1 MPLKKEN
8 IKALIEFY
16 EKQSK
21 NDKIKLNKEKLN
33 ELMVALNEYMENT
46 GDKGE
51 ETTKTIVPYSED
63 SEPIILLLPATPP
76 HHGQLMFNRAG
87 WDIIKSILAIGGGA
101 TTVGLAIAALC
112 GVAVSPAVATLIGG
126 VLAINYAL
134 VELQFALGLEFAS
147 LYF

>member
-1 MPLKKEN
+1 MEFKIDIYSFAASNVSVGLIEDSNKNASISYLPLKKEN

-51 ETTKTIVPYSED
+51 E
-63 SEPIILLLPATPP
+63 
-76 HHGQLMFNRAG
+76 
-87 WDIIKSILAIGGGA
+87 
-101 TTVGLAIAALC
+101 
-112 GVAVSPAVATLIGG
+112 IGG